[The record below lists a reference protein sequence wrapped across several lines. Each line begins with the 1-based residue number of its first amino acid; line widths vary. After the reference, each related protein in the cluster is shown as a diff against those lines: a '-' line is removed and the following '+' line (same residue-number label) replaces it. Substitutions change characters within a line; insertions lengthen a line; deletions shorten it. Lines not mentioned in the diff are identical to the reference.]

1 MTCISPV
8 IDWSNANVPAG
19 SSIFVQPAYKN
30 YPLMLRAGKAVYAWQ
45 LDDTREIFTPANP
58 AKGESPT
65 LELLDESAVEERLAE
80 TAGVILAGPVRAA
93 GALADPALNCVVSD
107 PDGDPPDV
115 LIQIWFSISGR
126 CQYCGA
132 TSMTT

>member
-1 MTCISPV
+1 MLLLILVVLLRGTV
-8 IDWSNANVPAG
+8 AFAVNAA
-19 SSIFVQPAYKN
+19 
-30 YPLMLRAGKAVYAWQ
+30 
-45 LDDTREIFTPANP
+45 
-58 AKGESPT
+58 
-65 LELLDESAVEERLAE
+65 LELLAESAVEERLAE

-115 LIQIWFSISGR
+115 LIQIWFSISGS